1 MRSGLIGSTLSGS
14 SGRHPNRLPLAPLT
28 VDTASEEQRVKR
40 VSPAHLDVQAALLHE
55 PVAGSVLR
63 DTPNY
68 HGTVP
73 VAHRTA
79 VGEWKPTARSICS
92 MLHAADIRGRW
103 EAVVH
108 ARLRKWK
115 KRCKARARNEAK
127 QEKWCERE
135 CQREQDEHMS
145 QMDAITANIQECH
158 DGLMRYKGETIYKL
172 R

>member
-1 MRSGLIGSTLSGS
+1 M
-14 SGRHPNRLPLAPLT
+14 
-28 VDTASEEQRVKR
+28 KR

-115 KRCKARARNEAK
+115 KRCKSRLRNELK
-127 QEKWCERE
+127 QERWYERK
-135 CQREQDEHMS
+135 CQREQNEHMAEIGAV
-145 QMDAITANIQECH
+145 DANIEECRE
-158 DGLMRYKGETIYKL
+158 GLRRYKGEMIYKL
-172 R
+172 RQKLTLRQPKPNVCGVETQRELITPGRTQYYPTGY